1 MSEQGSEG
9 VWVSDWSNCLP
20 TIMKT
25 LNWTYLFNWKDVPA
39 VIREFFFYSVHSF
52 IHLFAH
58 SFQASIMLFF
68 CWFHPYPQHSHDE
81 YTLPLL
87 LLLPHYSC
95 SLLLKV
101 HSHKKLTLILTQ
113 NCENHTHYHLV
124 CLFVMLL
131 HVVIVVGMGWGG
143 SDSMSDVS
151 APIMSA
157 QNQHIY
163 FRRVEENFCF
173 GYC

>member
-1 MSEQGSEG
+1 MSEQGSERARECE
-9 VWVSDWSNCLP
+9 WVTEAIACLTLP

-68 CWFHPYPQHSHDE
+68 FCWFHPYPQHSHDE
-81 YTLPLL
+81 YILPLL

-101 HSHKKLTLILTQ
+101 HSHKKLTLTLTQ
-113 NCENHTHYHLV
+113 NCENHTHYQLV

-131 HVVIVVGMGWGG
+131 HVVIVVGKGWGG
-143 SDSMSDVS
+143 LR
-151 APIMSA
+151 
-157 QNQHIY
+157 QHEWCICSY
-163 FRRVEENFCF
+163 HECTKPT
-173 GYC
+173 YLL

>member
-1 MSEQGSEG
+1 MSEQGSERARECE
-9 VWVSDWSNCLP
+9 WVTEAIACLTLP

-58 SFQASIMLFF
+58 VVFLLVPSISSTCSWWVHTSTVATSATLLVLSVAQSTFSQET
-68 CWFHPYPQHSHDE
+68 HTHSHSK
-81 YTLPLL
+81 LWKS
-87 LLLPHYSC
+87 H
-95 SLLLKV
+95 SL
-101 HSHKKLTLILTQ
+101 SS
-113 NCENHTHYHLV
+113 
-124 CLFVMLL
+124 CLFICYVAACCYYSWK
-131 HVVIVVGMGWGG
+131 GMGG